1 MTIAD
6 HPLRGL
12 FFKGS
17 PGGGSLFNSLVF
29 NNSPDTDLISIT
41 TGNNLIGTDPWFADA
56 DSRDYRLGFGSLAT
70 DAGDQ
75 TPPGGLGPTD
85 ADGNPRV
92 VGSSVDVGAYEFQ
105 DAISRLYFAQFG
117 NGQGFTSDVV
127 ADNPSE
133 NLTVSG
139 RVDFL
144 DDDSLP
150 LPVGIVAAIHGTAP
164 LAIDPFASEITSSVE
179 FSVPPLGALTISTDG
194 LGSSTS
200 VGAAVATSDS
210 PLGGVIR
217 FTIPGIGIAGVGAS
231 QSLTGFI
238 VPVRRKAGGINTGIA
253 VHNTEVQA
261 VTLTLTLRT
270 KDGQIVATTTIEDL
284 AALGHLAKFI
294 NELFEEAD
302 TDDFEGTLVVE
313 VTGGRVAATALELG
327 TQPGQFTTLPVTP
340 LQ

>member
-1 MTIAD
+1 M
-6 HPLRGL
+6 
-12 FFKGS
+12 
-17 PGGGSLFNSLVF
+17 
-29 NNSPDTDLISIT
+29 
-41 TGNNLIGTDPWFADA
+41 
-56 DSRDYRLGFGSLAT
+56 
-70 DAGDQ
+70 
-75 TPPGGLGPTD
+75 
-85 ADGNPRV
+85 
-92 VGSSVDVGAYEFQ
+92 
-105 DAISRLYFAQFG
+105 
-117 NGQGFTSDVV
+117 
-127 ADNPSE
+127 
-133 NLTVSG
+133 
-139 RVDFL
+139 
-144 DDDSLP
+144 
-150 LPVGIVAAIHGTAP
+150 
-164 LAIDPFASEITSSVE
+164 E

-284 AALGHLAKFI
+284 AVLGHLAKFI

-302 TDDFEGTLVVE
+302 TDDFEGILVVE